1 MSESPTSPEIAW
13 RRGAPVLVVFVLI
26 LAAFSIAAFAA
37 PVALDAAFERA
48 FRFST
53 QSFGWLYLS
62 ATSAFVGLLAYLA
75 FSRTGS
81 ILLGQE
87 GEPPEYSLR
96 SWLAMIFATGMGVGL
111 VFWGVA
117 EPIAHFVEPPRRM
130 VDPQSAIAARDAMR
144 YSVFHWG
151 VHQWALYTV
160 VALSIAYARFRAGQ
174 PGLISACFRPL
185 LGAKTSGPL
194 GWTIDIVAVIAT
206 VFGVATTLGFGILQA
221 SGGFHETLG
230 TPLGVRTELLITL
243 IVTACFTASAS
254 TKLSQGILFLS
265 HINMVVACVLALFVF
280 VFGPTVAILDTAVQ
294 TMGDVLARFVEMS
307 LSTRPFSESDW
318 VERWTIFYWAWAL
331 SWSPFVGMFI
341 ARISRGRTVRE
352 FILGVMLI
360 PAAISA
366 IWFFIF
372 GGSALHYELFGEA
385 QIVDAAAENTSL
397 ALFAL
402 LEQLPLP
409 TLSSLTATLLVMIF
423 LVTSADSATFVLSMF
438 TSGGEE
444 NPPNSM
450 RILWGLAQAALASAL
465 LYTSG
470 LHALRT
476 VSITTALPFLMLL
489 LVMVGVLV
497 RSLKRDLKQNTR
509 ASRIST

>member
-13 RRGAPVLVVFVLI
+13 RRGAPVLVVSVLI

-174 PGLISACFRPL
+174 PGSLQNR
-185 LGAKTSGPL
+185 AK
-194 GWTIDIVAVIAT
+194 V
-206 VFGVATTLGFGILQA
+206 
-221 SGGFHETLG
+221 
-230 TPLGVRTELLITL
+230 
-243 IVTACFTASAS
+243 ASA
-254 TKLSQGILFLS
+254 
-265 HINMVVACVLALFVF
+265 
-280 VFGPTVAILDTAVQ
+280 
-294 TMGDVLARFVEMS
+294 
-307 LSTRPFSESDW
+307 
-318 VERWTIFYWAWAL
+318 
-331 SWSPFVGMFI
+331 
-341 ARISRGRTVRE
+341 
-352 FILGVMLI
+352 
-360 PAAISA
+360 
-366 IWFFIF
+366 
-372 GGSALHYELFGEA
+372 GGC
-385 QIVDAAAENTSL
+385 
-397 ALFAL
+397 
-402 LEQLPLP
+402 
-409 TLSSLTATLLVMIF
+409 
-423 LVTSADSATFVLSMF
+423 
-438 TSGGEE
+438 
-444 NPPNSM
+444 
-450 RILWGLAQAALASAL
+450 R
-465 LYTSG
+465 
-470 LHALRT
+470 
-476 VSITTALPFLMLL
+476 
-489 LVMVGVLV
+489 
-497 RSLKRDLKQNTR
+497 
-509 ASRIST
+509 